1 MDDRNGKKLFDA
13 RRLASVLFSTL
24 FNATA
29 RQFHVSVTEGKKRF
43 FRSLVSARKNLDD
56 ATIYMLRKFTYCVNE
71 LKISRRLGKNG
82 LM

>member
-56 ATIYMLRKFTYCVNE
+56 ATIYMLRNFTYCVND
-71 LKISRRLGKNG
+71 LFQRISKFQDV
-82 LM
+82 